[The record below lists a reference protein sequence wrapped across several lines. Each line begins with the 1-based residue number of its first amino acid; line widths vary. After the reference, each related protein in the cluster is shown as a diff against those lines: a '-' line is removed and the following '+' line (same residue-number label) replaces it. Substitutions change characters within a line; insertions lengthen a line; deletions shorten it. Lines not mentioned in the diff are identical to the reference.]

1 MKVIKGR
8 KDLAIF
14 LQNLEHSVIYRN
26 DLEQY
31 PTDAETAATILFNAF
46 MSGDISGKSVV
57 DLGTGNGI
65 FAIGA
70 HILGAETVLGI
81 DIDPDQIRIAR
92 KNGEGTGI
100 KFMEMDVTDV
110 TGHFDTVIMN
120 PPFGSVVK
128 AADRPFMEKALEIGD
143 KIYAIHNL
151 KGVEFVSKFY
161 GKNATVLRIDRIGI
175 RVPRIY
181 AHHTSDYSVIPSVI
195 FELRCRTGSQLTTK

>member
-1 MKVIKGR
+1 MRIIKGR

-14 LQNLEHSVIYRN
+14 LQNLGHSSTYRN

-31 PTDAETAATILFNAF
+31 PTDAETAATVLFNAF
-46 MSGDISGKSVV
+46 MSGDIAGKNVV

-70 HILGAETVLGI
+70 HILGADSVLGI
-81 DIDPDQIRIAR
+81 DIDQDQIRVANI
-92 KNGEGTGI
+92 NGQGTGI
-100 KFMEMDVTDV
+100 KFLTMDVSDV
-110 TGHFDTVIMN
+110 SGHFDTVIMN

-128 AADRPFMEKALEIGD
+128 AADRPFMEKAVEIGD
-143 KIYAIHNL
+143 KIYAIHNM

-161 GKNATVLRIDRIGI
+161 GKNAKVLHIEKMGI

-195 FELRCRTGSQLTTK
+195 FELKSKIHAP

>member
-14 LQNLEHSVIYRN
+14 LQNLDHSVIYRN

-31 PTDAETAATILFNAF
+31 PTDAETAATVIFNAF
-46 MSGDISGKSVV
+46 MSGDIAGKSVV
-57 DLGTGNGI
+57 DLGTGNGL

-70 HILGAETVLGI
+70 HVLGAETVVGI
-81 DIDPDQIRIAR
+81 DVDSEQVRIAR

-100 KFMEMDVTDV
+100 KFLQMDVSEV

-128 AADRPFMEKALEIGD
+128 GADRPFMEKALEIGN

-151 KGVEFVSKFY
+151 KGIEFVSKFY
-161 GKNATVLRIDRIGI
+161 GKNATVLRIERLGI

-181 AHHTSDYSVIPSVI
+181 AHHTSDYSVIPSVF
-195 FELRCRTGSQLTTK
+195 FELKSRISSQLTTK